1 LGRDSRNIG
10 WVRLAARHLA
20 QQLELPEVARPHELS
35 DADLVAVDQD
45 RSVGVTSGGSAAL
58 LSDVRIMAG

>member
-1 LGRDSRNIG
+1 
-10 WVRLAARHLA
+10 
-20 QQLELPEVARPHELS
+20 
-35 DADLVAVDQD
+35 VDQD